1 MQSTYLDSVLTA
13 SETVLQAMIAA
24 GADDAAVLSNGSVL
38 MTTAVSNVVATAATQ
53 LDGQPHFN
61 FCSWVPAVGPVVLQ
75 SQSLHL
81 GNGVFSATY
90 TVPAGTIAVDTFALR
105 QFSTCAL
112 QALTL
117 PAGAYSHAPGV
128 PTGLIVDGGDMTY
141 VSSSSMAVP
150 CLRLRGYSRSD
161 PTCRMAYIG
170 AYLTATGVTWNGLDL
185 APAGPQNNFAVTGS
199 GALNVLHCVATG
211 PDADAAVTRA
221 AVAALISSGNSAVAL
236 RTGHTLRWAS
246 LWRAGVV
253 VTPRTT
259 PAPDVDL
266 VNHALMAAQYRLL
279 SLRRDVGRTSLAS
292 GGRSWVTGDSTVPAL
307 LPVVPDFAKAVAL
320 DALQQALCSTAVNDP
335 AAPLLAKLAQAVIDV
350 WNVFRVTVDRG
361 WTRVAAASV
370 YSAANL
376 LVQRVEEAGLPS
388 ADPTTLAVPL
398 TGVGTVTTSLGY
410 VVQQHGLTTALVRL
424 ALAAAAQIAYDLR
437 DVAQAEWVDAY
448 NQLQVPLSGS
458 TPWYSAGSATAP
470 RNDQVLECHPYV
482 FAPPTPAVVPSAF
495 LLAGGQLV
503 ARTDADVDPTLRLG
517 SYAVMASAASL
528 AADTNAAIATA
539 YAMLTAEIDAM
550 SPLWL
555 SMAQDPIADAE
566 STGAF
571 LSAVAFGFAGLA
583 VQGVV
588 DTDGTH
594 VQRFALASEAMALLP
609 LDWAGITVTSISYAS
624 SSPTVLV
631 VSNSR

>member
-13 SETVLQAMIAA
+13 SETVLQAMIAS
-24 GADDAAVLSNGSVL
+24 GANDAAILSNGSVL
-38 MTTAVSNVVATAATQ
+38 MTTAVANAVSTAETL
-53 LDGQPHFN
+53 LDGKPHFN
-61 FCSWVPAVGPVVLQ
+61 FCSWQPAAGPVVLQ

-117 PAGAYSHAPGV
+117 PAGAYVHAPGV
-128 PTGLIVDGGDMTY
+128 PTSLIVDGGDMTY
-141 VSSSSMAVP
+141 VSSTSMAVP
-150 CLRLRGYSRSD
+150 CLRLRGYSRGD
-161 PTCRMAYIG
+161 PSCRMAYIG

-185 APAGPQNNFAVTGS
+185 APAGPQNNFTVA
-199 GALNVLHCVATG
+199 GAGTLNVLHCVATG
-211 PDADAAVTRA
+211 PDADVAVTRA
-221 AVAALISSGNSAVAL
+221 ATAALISSGNSPVAL

-259 PAPDVDL
+259 PSPDVDV
-266 VNHALMAAQYRLL
+266 VNYALMAAQYRLL

-292 GGRSWVTGDSTVPAL
+292 GGSSWVTGDSTVPAL

-320 DALQQALCSTAVNDP
+320 DALCQALRSSAVNDP
-335 AAPLLAKLAQAVIDV
+335 GAPLLQKLAQAVLDV

-361 WTRVAAASV
+361 WTRVAAAAV
-370 YSAANL
+370 YSAANVM
-376 LVQRVEEAGLPS
+376 VQRVEEAGLPS
-388 ADPTTLAVPL
+388 ADPVTLAVPL
-398 TGVGTVTTSLGY
+398 TGVGTVTTALGY
-410 VVQQHGLTTALVRL
+410 VVQGHGLTTALVRL

-437 DVAQAEWVDAY
+437 DVAQAEWIDAY
-448 NQLQVPLSGS
+448 NQLLVPLSGS
-458 TPWYSAGSATAP
+458 TPWYSAGAATSA

-482 FAPPTPAVVPSAF
+482 FAPPSPAVVPSAF
-495 LLAGGQLV
+495 LTAGASIAGS
-503 ARTDADVDPTLRLG
+503 ADADVDPALRLG
-517 SYAVMASAASL
+517 SYAVLARAAPLASN
-528 AADTNAAIATA
+528 TNAAIAAA
-539 YAMLTAEIDAM
+539 YALLTAEIDAM

-555 SMAQDPIADAE
+555 SMAQDPIADAA

-594 VQRFALASEAMALLP
+594 VQRFGLASEAIALLP